1 MLTFGLLMTVK
12 MMTAIAMMTRIDNDN
27 VPALIMIICQLMTVV
42 KKEED
47 DDVMAMTDDGR
58 LDQSNIDMVER
69 DAAVLMTTV
78 VGRRL

>member
-69 DAAVLMTTV
+69 DAAVLMTAV

>member
-1 MLTFGLLMTVK
+1 MLTFGLLVTVK